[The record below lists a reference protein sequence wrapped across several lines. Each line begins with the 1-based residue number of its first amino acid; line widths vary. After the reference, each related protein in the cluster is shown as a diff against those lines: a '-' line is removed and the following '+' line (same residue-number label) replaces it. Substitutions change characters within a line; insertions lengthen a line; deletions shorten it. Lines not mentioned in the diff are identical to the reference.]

1 MKAAQYLF
9 AFLGLAFL
17 AALAYV
23 IVGVIRT
30 LLDVWH

>member
-1 MKAAQYLF
+1 VKAAQYFF
-9 AFLGLAFL
+9 AFVGLAFL

-30 LLDVWH
+30 LIDVWH